1 MNNESNN
8 FLDDLFSDSYNFSA
22 GGGGGGEST
31 RDIEEEIRQLEEF
44 QSGFDMGGG
53 EENSSNHAPIS
64 ALTSTLAAALS
75 RRSSRSSASGSIS
88 GPTTSAD
95 QLLVTIVEKSLLT
108 LDDANAEDN
117 PEETT
122 AAAVSEVASPEGSSG
137 TTIRSLISEMVNSV
151 EDSSNTS
158 KLAQNLADNECEQS
172 LLGGLLDSQ
181 FKESG
186 VGSSPSGVVG
196 KFGSVTPAHPLM
208 ASLMAPP
215 PAIVPAKPREQ
226 LPKVRPEKPSKIT
239 LKYLLETIDG
249 DTDDD
254 MADISPSKVLT
265 ASSALF
271 SAANIR
277 PSTTSNITSS
287 SSITNSTTNAT
298 TTITPVEKDDEVVI
312 LPTPPPPP
320 PHPLQPV
327 LTTPFDDH
335 PSSLLIQPAQL
346 FDNAIQQ
353 YDNVV
358 EPTEATTTDAEQQQQ
373 TGLEFSGL
381 SESSSSFLQPISMP
395 IMSALN
401 ALESLDSH
409 HHQLQ
414 FQNFSPLAPP
424 PSTSDDAVVD
434 YLTDLQPEPS
444 DHQQQMLLLS
454 ENSASLAPEIIDL
467 ETSESISVD
476 LKVAPPTD
484 DDSLEKEKST
494 TTDSSDDKDRP
505 PSPEQVCVELL
516 NDIVEMASDKVS
528 DDRREKEGDDHQ
540 QPPQTE
546 TITDVGLDK
555 TADED
560 VEVSKLFATTSN
572 LVAEAAAAKRRR
584 SLELFVSLT
593 TNNHST
599 KSPSPLISST
609 RTGRSSSSLE
619 AVDELMTIL
628 GSASTSPSKDGKAL
642 TESRSTPESRS
653 ASPNVL
659 MDANNSTS
667 TSSERRRSPTPI
679 ISTTEGTGSSSAF
692 ELHSPS
698 LPHFEEED
706 NDQSMDHQFGSQL
719 SPRSSPSRPLLPPMS
734 FRARSRSLVI
744 DVRSHSSGSELSLKT
759 TTTTTTT
766 TTAEFSSRLYNINNN
781 NKRVKRGQTVAD
793 KPSKKARI
801 AELIDSKNTE
811 NSRGDKDD
819 DDDSEITES
828 NSSSSITTDTRKEP
842 SVQHPDISSSVD
854 DRPNLSVLSSR
865 SSAGS
870 CSFKVAAQHRQ
881 CCCGRSETMLF
892 EEEEEEEKRENAEE
906 KDEEEMEGFLRGK
919 GSSSSSRHHPR
930 RSCCHRVGVNSS
942 ASLAMPTETSS
953 SSSSSSSSVMT
964 ASMTSSSRS
973 HHHHGHGKLLPPP
986 VTIHHHSSAG
996 HIPTVSINFN
1006 AENSTT
1012 IIHINP
1018 NSKSTANETESSN
1031 STTSAAASK
1040 EALPSESDSEGDQNS
1055 PQHDHSTSSTS
1066 SAAAALDDL

>member
-53 EENSSNHAPIS
+53 EESSSNHAPIS
-64 ALTSTLAAALS
+64 ALTSSTLAAALS

-108 LDDANAEDN
+108 LDDANAEN
-117 PEETT
+117 NSEETT

-158 KLAQNLADNECEQS
+158 KLAQNLADSECEQG

-196 KFGSVTPAHPLM
+196 KFGTVTPAHPLM
-208 ASLMAPP
+208 ASQMAPP

-287 SSITNSTTNAT
+287 SSITNSTTNA
-298 TTITPVEKDDEVVI
+298 IIPVEKDEVVI
-312 LPTPPPPP
+312 LPTPPLPPP
-320 PHPLQPV
+320 FQPV
-327 LTTPFDDH
+327 LTTTIEPSFDDH
-335 PSSLLIQPAQL
+335 PSSLLIQPSQL

-353 YDNVV
+353 YDNV
-358 EPTEATTTDAEQQQQ
+358 EPAAATTDAEQQQ
-373 TGLEFSGL
+373 TGSFSDG

-401 ALESLDSH
+401 ALETLDNH

-414 FQNFSPLAPP
+414 FQSCSPLAPP
-424 PSTSDDAVVD
+424 SSSSDAAVVD

-444 DHQQQMLLLS
+444 VHQQQMLLLS

-653 ASPNVL
+653 ASPNIL

-801 AELIDSKNTE
+801 PELIDSKNTE

-828 NSSSSITTDTRKEP
+828 SSSSITTGTRKEP

-942 ASLAMPTETSS
+942 ASLTMPTETSS